1 MSSAA
6 REEILAR
13 IRGALG
19 PDRPRVTQTAVVDAP
34 VEPLHEPREDDVDT
48 DRSRLVERFAERCA
62 DYRATVVAVTS
73 ADVGVA
79 VAAACE
85 RAGVVRLGVPDGL
98 DPAVLPDGARVGG
111 DAGAAGITG
120 VPARPGARD
129 DALAFTQLDA
139 LVAQA
144 PLAIA
149 ETGTIIFDAGP
160 GQGPRAASLLPDVLI
175 AIVPADVIVDG
186 VEEATRRMAAT
197 VRETARPLTLV
208 SGPSAT
214 SDIELDRVEGVH
226 GPRTLEV
233 VVVTG

>member
-19 PDRPRVTQTAVVDAP
+19 PNRPV
-34 VEPLHEPREDDVDT
+34 VEPLHEPREDEVDT
-48 DRSRLVERFAERCA
+48 DRSRLVERFAERVA
-62 DYRATVVAVTS
+62 DYRATVVAVAA
-73 ADVGVA
+73 ADVPVA
-79 VAAACE
+79 VADACA
-85 RAGVVRLGVPDGL
+85 RAGVQRLGVPDGL
-98 DPAVLPDGARVGG
+98 DDDLLPDGVRVGG
-111 DAGAAGITG
+111 DPNAAGITG
-120 VPARPGARD
+120 VAARPGTRA
-129 DALAFTQLDA
+129 DALAFTELDA

-149 ETGTIIFDAGP
+149 ETGTIIFDGGP

-175 AIVPADVIVDG
+175 AIVPESVIVGG
-186 VEEATRRMAAT
+186 VAEATTRMGAI
-197 VRETARPLTLV
+197 VRNTARPLTLV

-233 VVVTG
+233 VIVTG